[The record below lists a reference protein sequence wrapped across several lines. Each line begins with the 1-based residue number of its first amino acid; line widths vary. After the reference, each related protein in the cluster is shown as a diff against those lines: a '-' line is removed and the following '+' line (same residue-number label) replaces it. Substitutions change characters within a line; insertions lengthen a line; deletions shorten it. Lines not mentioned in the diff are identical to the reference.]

1 MEGKVATSPTF
12 CSTPVLGD
20 SSSPSTAPT
29 LVASSPFCSPPPPL
43 PRRFVLR
50 RCPPPLRCLPLRLQC
65 HLQIRHDRDIDSHRN
80 RLPYLLKQTKSESCN
95 KSISGSAN
103 KRATKWRQHPSKKQ
117 RSTHLLISCT
127 RNSMAARRRRQLPP
141 SPGLQLPNDTRR
153 RSSGLPSIRFC
164 CHHYTE
170 SQFPGPRIR
179 RGRGF

>member
-1 MEGKVATSPTF
+1 MEGKVSTSPTF

-65 HLQIRHDRDIDSHRN
+65 HLQIRHGKDIDNHRN
-80 RLPYLLKQTKSESCN
+80 RLPYLLKHTKSESCN

-103 KRATKWRQHPSKKQ
+103 KRATKWRQHPWKKR

-127 RNSMAARRRRQLPP
+127 RNSMAARRRR
-141 SPGLQLPNDTRR
+141 
-153 RSSGLPSIRFC
+153 
-164 CHHYTE
+164 
-170 SQFPGPRIR
+170 
-179 RGRGF
+179 